1 MKKTTGLIGL
11 LALACATAVAAAA
24 SAAAAPAGRGAVALR
39 NVQTGL
45 CLDGD
50 FGGKVYTKGCGSDNP
65 YQHWYLHEGP
75 MGVMLQS
82 SKTGLCITGKG
93 VGNDS
98 IAAVACNSG
107 DVKQWWEQW
116 NVNGNAY
123 TLLNHQNR
131 KALDSDAKGNA
142 HVHQYGDTNP
152 YQHWSM

>member
-11 LALACATAVAAAA
+11 LALACATVVAAAA
-24 SAAAAPAGRGAVALR
+24 SASAAPSGRGAVALR

-93 VGNDS
+93 WATTALPPSPATRGTS
-98 IAAVACNSG
+98 SSG
-107 DVKQWWEQW
+107 
-116 NVNGNAY
+116 GSSG
-123 TLLNHQNR
+123 T
-131 KALDSDAKGNA
+131 
-142 HVHQYGDTNP
+142 
-152 YQHWSM
+152 